1 MEGVIRALPALL
13 RAAGGNEEVAEVA
26 AFVAWR
32 RAAGEALRCNAVPFR
47 LYGRTLIVAVPDAT
61 WQRQLEKV
69 SGQLIFQ
76 INSLLGQARVTY
88 IEFRIDPQTVQ
99 RERAR
104 LRPKEHRI
112 DEERAL
118 AQAECLRVAAQRIRD
133 ENLRRRFLL
142 AAGSCLDRAGHTPEE

>member
-1 MEGVIRALPALL
+1 MDGLIKALPMLL
-13 RAAGGNEEVAEVA
+13 RAAGDEIAEA
-26 AFVAWR
+26 AVFVAWR
-32 RAAGEALRCNAVPFR
+32 HAAGEPLRWSAVPFR

-69 SGQLIFQ
+69 SGQLLFQ

-88 IEFRIDPQTVQ
+88 VEFRVDPQTVQ

-104 LRPKEHRI
+104 LRPKTQPV

-142 AAGSCLDRAGHTPEE
+142 AAGSCLNRVGGSSQE